1 MLRLDAHL
9 EHGQPIHIHL
19 RGVKSLKNIMSSDSE
34 ESDDS
39 HFWSRPSSPHE
50 TFDNLEGADA
60 NGEWQSRHIGHQV
73 DYRGEIM
80 YMPIICP
87 KVFTC

>member
-1 MLRLDAHL
+1 
-9 EHGQPIHIHL
+9 
-19 RGVKSLKNIMSSDSE
+19 MSSDSE
-34 ESDDS
+34 ESDGS

-80 YMPIICP
+80 CLSYVRKSSPADLTYRHEVGAHERP
-87 KVFTC
+87 